1 MHPAVRSVEVVGD
14 AELED
19 VGILLVVDSPVTIL
33 LLLLLAPVGVFGG
46 PVVLAVSTPEKEVPA
61 DVVVPPE

>member
-1 MHPAVRSVEVVGD
+1 MHPAVSSVEVVGD

-19 VGILLVVDSPVTIL
+19 VGILLVVDSPVTV

-46 PVVLAVSTPEKEVPA
+46 SVVLAVSPPEQEASA
-61 DVVVPPE
+61 DFVVPRE